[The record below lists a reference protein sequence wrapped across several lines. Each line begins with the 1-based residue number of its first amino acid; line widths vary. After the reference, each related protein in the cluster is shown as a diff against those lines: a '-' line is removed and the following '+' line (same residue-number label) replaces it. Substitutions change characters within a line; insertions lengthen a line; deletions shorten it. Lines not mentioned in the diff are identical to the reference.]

1 MTTGKKLRAWRDAA
15 GLSQEEAAKRIGTG
29 QRTWG
34 QWELEEST
42 PEVDYAAE
50 LERMTAGAVT
60 VLDWAKS
67 RRRQRKKTRA
77 AKAKVAAAESGTDVA
92 ADVEHKAA
100 S

>member
-1 MTTGKKLRAWRDAA
+1 MSTGGKLRAWRERS
-15 GLSQEEAAKRIGTG
+15 GLSQDQCAKRIGTG

-50 LERMTAGAVT
+50 LEKMTDGAVT
-60 VLDWAKS
+60 VLDWARS
-67 RRRQRKKTRA
+67 RRKQRKKSRA
-77 AKAKVAAAESGTDVA
+77 ARAKVAAESSTDLA
-92 ADVEHKAA
+92 ADAEHRSA